1 MTVMA
6 MNGNGDDDDN
16 GDEDEDEAGVEIG
29 SICISLRLVL

>member
-1 MTVMA
+1 MTMMA
-6 MNGNGDDDDN
+6 MNGNGEDDDN

>member
-1 MTVMA
+1 MTMMA